1 MAFVQHPAFPNDAP
15 QQVADPDAW
24 AEQGWIVVSE
34 QEAAELDPTI
44 TPRPA
49 GNASREEWLAYASR
63 QPGADAE
70 AIAALSR
77 DELRDTYSA

>member
-34 QEAAELDPTI
+34 QAAAELDPTI

-49 GNASREEWLAYASR
+49 GNASREEWLAYAEA
-63 QPGADAE
+63 QPNADSEHLAT
-70 AIAALSR
+70 LTR
-77 DELRDTYSA
+77 DDLRDLHQ